1 LAFHG
6 GAHKKAEIAMA
17 KGKILVVDDEPQIL
31 VLVSR
36 FLRRVGYD
44 VDAAYSGAE
53 ALEYLAG
60 SPYSLVLSDLKMPEV
75 DGLQILEEVRA
86 HYADT
91 IFILMTAFGTI
102 DSAVSVLRRGAYD
115 YLTKPLELDDLL
127 STVER
132 ALEHRKVV
140 MENRR
145 LVEFLQEKNV
155 VLEQLHHEEQRK
167 AEQLN
172 RVNAIARQ
180 ITPILDL
187 DTLVQ
192 AVIEL
197 VAPAFGFRSFSF
209 GLVDGETLSYYGS
222 RLDGRRAR
230 LKDSACWKLT
240 KGGESVYLHAPSA
253 RRGAPELVFPLR
265 AGSKIVGFWVADWEK
280 SEQSGKQ
287 DLPYLQALAAQTVAA
302 VENARLYA
310 LARRADELAFLNEV
324 ALVAN
329 QSLDLE
335 QTIHSVLTCVRATF
349 DASLVEICLWEESLN
364 LESVYTLVQGT
375 FYKDRESVLGEGFC
389 SRIRS
394 DSVVICQGDKDQEV
408 ASLALDGRPMRS
420 LLGVC
425 LLFGARQIG
434 CLGVSSA
441 QADAFGKEDA
451 RLLQVVGGQVSTAIE
466 NARLFDEIRSSREMV
481 LQSRN
486 TLQALFDGILDGI
499 YIVDRQD
506 KVLAINRTQARWAGR
521 SVDELIGGSAAM
533 AFPDSALA
541 LKLIARTFEDGMPA
555 SDSQRQTRPDGEY
568 TEWEIQTYPVS
579 GAEEGAGTER
589 MIDRAVVVVRDV
601 TLQRML
607 EASLARSEKLAAV
620 GRLAA
625 GIAHEI
631 NNPMTVISANAQ
643 ILREELAADHP
654 YYSSAELI
662 DRASERAAKIMRN
675 LLDFSRAEQ
684 FEFME
689 TDLNRSLE
697 EAVSLI
703 EVEIRRAN
711 TAVSM
716 ELAPD
721 LPPVWASP
729 DHLQIVWVNMLL
741 NARDAIEE
749 AQRAGEIQIT
759 SALQDGQFVV
769 QIGDNGI
776 GIPDKEIN
784 RVYDPFFTT
793 KPPGKGTGLGLFTCY
808 RTVRRHGGEIH
819 ISSQLG
825 VGTTFEILLPYGQAA
840 VDAV

>member
-1 LAFHG
+1 V
-6 GAHKKAEIAMA
+6 HKKAEIAMS
-17 KGKILVVDDEPQIL
+17 KGKVLVVDDEPQIL

-53 ALEYLAG
+53 ALEYLTR
-60 SPYSLVLSDLKMPEV
+60 SPYALVLSDLKMPEV
-75 DGLQILEEVRA
+75 DGLQVLEEVRE
-86 HYADT
+86 HYTDT

-145 LVEFLQEKNV
+145 LLQFLQEKNV
-155 VLEQLHHEEQRK
+155 VLEQLHHEEQHK
-167 AEQLN
+167 TEQLN

-187 DTLVQ
+187 DALVQ

-209 GLVDGETLSYYGS
+209 GLVEGEMLSYHGGK
-222 RLDGRRAR
+222 LGGRRTR

-240 KGGESVYLHAPSA
+240 RGGESTYLHAPSA
-253 RRGAPELVFPLR
+253 RKGVPELVFPLR
-265 AGSKIVGFWVADWEK
+265 AGNKIVGFWVADWEGG
-280 SEQSGKQ
+280 EQNGKQ
-287 DLPYLQALAAQTVAA
+287 DMPYLQALAAQTVAA

-324 ALVAN
+324 AIVAN

-335 QTIHSVLTCVRATF
+335 QTIRSVLTCVRATF
-349 DASLVEICLWEESLN
+349 NASLVEICLWEEGLN

-375 FYKDRESVLGEGFC
+375 FHKDRDSVLGDGFC
-389 SRIRS
+389 SRIRR
-394 DSVVICQGDKDQEV
+394 DSVVICEGDERQDT
-408 ASLALDGRPMRS
+408 AALALDGQPMHS

-425 LLFGARQIG
+425 LHFGARQIG
-434 CLGVSSA
+434 CLGVASA
-441 QADAFGKEDA
+441 DADAFGKEDA
-451 RLLQVVGGQVSTAIE
+451 RLLQVVGGQVSTAIQ

-506 KVLAINRTQARWAGR
+506 KVLAINRTQASWAGR
-521 SVDELIGGSAAM
+521 SLDELIGGSAAM
-533 AFPDSALA
+533 AFPNSTLA
-541 LKLIARTFEDGMPA
+541 LKLIERTLGDGMPVSA
-555 SDSQRQTRPDGEY
+555 SERQARPDGEY
-568 TEWEIQTYPVS
+568 TEWEIQTYPVT
-579 GAEEGAGTER
+579 GGEGEAGGR
-589 MIDRAVVVVRDV
+589 HAIDRVVVVVRDV
-601 TLQRML
+601 TTQRML

-643 ILREELAADHP
+643 ILHEELAPDHP
-654 YYSSAELI
+654 YYGSAELI

-689 TDLNRSLE
+689 IDLNHSLE

-703 EVEIRRAN
+703 EAEIRRTN
-711 TAVSM
+711 IAVSLD
-716 ELAPD
+716 LAVA

-729 DHLQIVWVNMLL
+729 DHLQIVWINMLL

-749 AQRAGEIQIT
+749 AQCEGEIRIT
-759 SALQDGQFVV
+759 SALQDGRFVV
-769 QIGDNGI
+769 QIADNGI
-776 GIPDKEIN
+776 GIPDKELN

-808 RTVRRHGGEIH
+808 RTIQRHGGEIH
-819 ISSQLG
+819 INSQVG
-825 VGTTFEILLPYGQAA
+825 VGTTFEILLPQDRAG